1 MLAVITHHA
10 KTAIGA
16 LPSATRVYV
25 VTRKGYVRARS
36 ERDNSIVQNFL
47 QSPGGPEAT
56 NHVPPGDPTTK
67 AEPIVS
73 PTTIRHS
80 GVPENT
86 HSAASATV
94 TATWRIGEKPHDPLD
109 PGPYGT
115 PGWQPDPRRGR
126 RRRGELPDP
135 LPTEQQRP
143 RPTKPSGA
151 PPGSE
156 RRFEPPG
163 SQHHAGPP
171 GDEYSGSGRARR
183 AGERERPSPLRSE
196 APEPQRFSPMRE
208 AAYHAF
214 LRDSAEL
221 HMAHLERPEPNR
233 VLIYLRWYLQIV
245 LAILYWQVLPFP
257 DPPSR
262 CRRVRAAC
270 EARHANRH
278 IGRAPVARRIAS
290 APSPAETERL
300 ESAETASPVVS
311 AEPPNAAAP
320 PPADLRALA
329 EPPAIPVEW
338 RTVASP
344 PSRPAPARPA
354 TPPPARE
361 PDPFAERTGARPAPV
376 PRHDP
381 PSELPF
387 PLADPPRSRRPVR
400 PHPALTPRNAA
411 HSRRRAETRRIFLH
425 TYGMT
430 RDQNH
435 RNLNW
440 PKGSWAGFDCSDT
453 YPTNPRRGAIK
464 RRRNHRPRN
473 LALARSFPSTTPAV
487 LIGATSRPAPVGPA
501 ARLLL
506 LPAPYLPGETR
517 GRAPYLADE
526 ALRRAIAAT
535 ARRFPGRHT
544 VTAARSVPPMQP
556 GRTTRLMPTGGAR

>member
-1 MLAVITHHA
+1 
-10 KTAIGA
+10 
-16 LPSATRVYV
+16 
-25 VTRKGYVRARS
+25 
-36 ERDNSIVQNFL
+36 
-47 QSPGGPEAT
+47 
-56 NHVPPGDPTTK
+56 
-67 AEPIVS
+67 
-73 PTTIRHS
+73 
-80 GVPENT
+80 
-86 HSAASATV
+86 
-94 TATWRIGEKPHDPLD
+94 
-109 PGPYGT
+109 
-115 PGWQPDPRRGR
+115 
-126 RRRGELPDP
+126 
-135 LPTEQQRP
+135 
-143 RPTKPSGA
+143 
-151 PPGSE
+151 
-156 RRFEPPG
+156 
-163 SQHHAGPP
+163 
-171 GDEYSGSGRARR
+171 
-183 AGERERPSPLRSE
+183 
-196 APEPQRFSPMRE
+196 MRE
-208 AAYHAF
+208 AAYRAF

-221 HMAHLERPEPNR
+221 HRAHLERPEPNR

-278 IGRAPVARRIAS
+278 IGRAPVAQRIAS

-300 ESAETASPVVS
+300 ESAETASPSVS
-311 AEPPNAAAP
+311 AEPTNAAAP

-344 PSRPAPARPA
+344 PTRPAPARPA

-387 PLADPPRSRRPVR
+387 PLTDPPRSRRPVR
-400 PHPALTPRNAA
+400 PHRVLAPRNAA

-425 TYGMT
+425 SYGMT

-440 PKGSWAGFDCSDT
+440 PRASWAGFDIADT

-501 ARLLL
+501 ARLLPL
-506 LPAPYLPGETR
+506 AVPELPAETTIRLLRSAAPRER
-517 GRAPYLADE
+517 GR
-526 ALRRAIAAT
+526 T
-535 ARRFPGRHT
+535 
-544 VTAARSVPPMQP
+544 
-556 GRTTRLMPTGGAR
+556 GRTTAFAPGGLR